1 MSSMQVLWN
10 KEKDLDKAVWVDQI
24 VLTLQLLF
32 YDWTTSASDLQHQI
46 V

>member
-10 KEKDLDKAVWVDQI
+10 KEKDLDRAVWVDQI
-24 VLTLQLLF
+24 LILQLLF